1 MKMWVDLPF
10 VNKVKAVKISQNV
23 GCLLKKAMELG
34 KCNSGAMEQSSL
46 VCTGMHLEGDLAAEA
61 AGGQCSAGIS
71 TS

>member
-1 MKMWVDLPF
+1 MWVDLPF

-46 VCTGMHLEGDLAAEA
+46 VCAGMHLEGELR
-61 AGGQCSAGIS
+61 
-71 TS
+71 